1 MDTSVQP
8 GPMADQQPRARK
20 GWHARLMHR
29 FDCFAGIATRGAG
42 SPAAFA
48 LAVLTVALWAITGPM
63 FGFSETWQLVINTGT
78 TIITFLMVFLIQQSQ
93 NKDALAVH
101 LKLNELLASHK
112 LASNRLVSIEDL
124 DEEELKKLAVFYRR
138 LSELSE
144 RDGGIGE
151 THDVEDAHANQA
163 TKQAI
168 KRQAGRAADSAAR
181 EDEDATAPQ
190 APRG

>member
-1 MDTSVQP
+1 MDTSMESP
-8 GPMADQQPRARK
+8 PRANQETASRK

-42 SPAAFA
+42 SPTAFA
-48 LAVLTVALWAITGPM
+48 LAVLTVALWAVTGPM

-93 NKDALAVH
+93 NKDSLAIH

-112 LASNRLVSIEDL
+112 LASNRLVAIEDL

-144 RDGGIGE
+144 RDGGIDE

-163 TKQAI
+163 I
-168 KRQAGRAADSAAR
+168 KREASRLADRLAKV
-181 EDEDATAPQ
+181 DEDAVEPS
-190 APRG
+190 APRP

>member
-1 MDTSVQP
+1 MDTSIKRETVVEKETP
-8 GPMADQQPRARK
+8 PRQ
-20 GWHARLMHR
+20 GWHAQLMHR

-42 SPAAFA
+42 SPLAFA

-93 NKDALAVH
+93 NKDSLAIH

-124 DEEELKKLAVFYRR
+124 DEEDLKKLAVFYRR

-144 RDGGIGE
+144 RDGGIDR
-151 THDVEDAHANQA
+151 THEVEDAHANQA
-163 TKQAI
+163 L
-168 KRQAGRAADSAAR
+168 KREASRLADRPAKV
-181 EDEDATAPQ
+181 DDDATEPAAP
-190 APRG
+190 PR

>member
-1 MDTSVQP
+1 MDTPTKPDAPTIQE
-8 GPMADQQPRARK
+8 APRRQ

-42 SPAAFA
+42 SPLAFA
-48 LAVLTVALWAITGPM
+48 LAALTVALWAITGPM
-63 FGFSETWQLVINTGT
+63 FGYSETWQLVINTGT

-93 NKDALAVH
+93 NKDSLAIH

-144 RDGGIGE
+144 RDGGIGD
-151 THDVEDAHANQA
+151 THEVEDAHANQA
-163 TKQAI
+163 I
-168 KRQAGRAADSAAR
+168 KREASRLKDRLAR
-181 EDEDATAPQ
+181 VDEDATEPLTP
-190 APRG
+190 PR